1 MPIKSY
7 LAHPEQGKKDEL
19 ARALSAIDH
28 CEVIPAE
35 NKDLIILITDTE
47 NNLEEELLKEK
58 LDSID
63 SLELLAMVSG
73 FNSPKNK

>member
-1 MPIKSY
+1 MPVKSY
-7 LAHPEQGKKDEL
+7 LAHPQQGMKSKL
-19 ARALSAIDH
+19 AEELSAIDH
-28 CEVIPAE
+28 CEVIIAE
-35 NKDLIILITDTE
+35 NKNLIVLVTDTN